1 MCFEEVT
8 GRDMNW
14 FFNQWY
20 YNTGYPV
27 LDFKYSYSKEKD
39 SVYVKVTQKHSTE
52 TPLTYE
58 LPFRIDMH
66 YDDIVV
72 SENVTLT
79 KKRQTFAFKSLG
91 KRPDLIDAD
100 GQRILLCEKTENKSI
115 GNYAFQYRKGTLYMQ
130 RREALDSLKPAQE
143 SSPEVA
149 NLYRDALRDPSESI
163 RAHAIRNILIR
174 EGDKDNVLPLL
185 KHILETD
192 SASRVRAA
200 VLEVFGRDKDKSYTA
215 SVEKALGDSSY
226 LVASTA
232 LLTLN
237 KIDSLKALGA
247 VKIFEK
253 ENVFDMK
260 NAVYTVTSLS
270 GDSTYNTFFVRK
282 LKEDKGF
289 SKAFLLYHYA
299 NFLCRMQPSI
309 SLQGIEVLKNE
320 LLADQDK
327 NKQLLSF
334 GLGALERIKDTYDRE
349 KAIYNGLQNSGKE
362 AQKRYA
368 RKVKGEMSEVE
379 NVITHAKAAIE
390 EVKKSTE

>member
-1 MCFEEVT
+1 
-8 GRDMNW
+8 
-14 FFNQWY
+14 
-20 YNTGYPV
+20 
-27 LDFKYSYSKEKD
+27 
-39 SVYVKVTQKHSTE
+39 
-52 TPLTYE
+52 
-58 LPFRIDMH
+58 
-66 YDDIVV
+66 
-72 SENVTLT
+72 
-79 KKRQTFAFKSLG
+79 
-91 KRPDLIDAD
+91 
-100 GQRILLCEKTENKSI
+100 
-115 GNYAFQYRKGTLYMQ
+115 
-130 RREALDSLKPAQE
+130 
-143 SSPEVA
+143 
-149 NLYRDALRDPSESI
+149 
-163 RAHAIRNILIR
+163 
-174 EGDKDNVLPLL
+174 
-185 KHILETD
+185 
-192 SASRVRAA
+192 
-200 VLEVFGRDKDKSYTA
+200 
-215 SVEKALGDSSY
+215 
-226 LVASTA
+226 
-232 LLTLN
+232 
-237 KIDSLKALGA
+237 